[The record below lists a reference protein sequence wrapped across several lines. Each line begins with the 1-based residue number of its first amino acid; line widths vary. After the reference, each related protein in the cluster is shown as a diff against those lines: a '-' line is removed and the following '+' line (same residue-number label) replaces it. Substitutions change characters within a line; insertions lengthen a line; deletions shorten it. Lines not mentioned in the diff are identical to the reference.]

1 MGKSE
6 QKKEQA
12 RRNRLARAKEI
23 FGEHPDS
30 SEPDFLS
37 RYCTKLG
44 VDETRGAKDLSL
56 WGISVSEEQKNIAR
70 KDIETQSR
78 HRRARKQ
85 AIHVAGDCA
94 VKGKKYS
101 LPHNNTYC
109 YILGEQDGITW
120 EEVGV
125 DPSLSVKQKI
135 AAFLQQNARMGWKR
149 YEHRVK
155 KSGGRPTKRLK
166 QHWEEQEQ
174 WCDGTFAYIAGYTS
188 GGAPYGVTWEEMG
201 IDPDLP
207 RKERIRALGD
217 GYRKPARET
226 PEFQEEELPFD

>member
-23 FGEHPDS
+23 FEEHPDS

-125 DPSLSVKQKI
+125 DPSHSVKQKI
-135 AAFLQQNARMGWKR
+135 AAFLQQNERMGWKR
-149 YEHRVK
+149 YEHRVI